1 MTTLSRIA
9 MLLVAGCCACTP
21 LLAQGESS
29 DIVVT
34 AQMTADEIGKASHEM
49 ARTLT
54 SVPVSDQV
62 PRWTTPVCV
71 RVDGLDPPLSL
82 RVAAAIKSIG
92 TAAKVKLAKPRCN
105 PNVFVI
111 FTTRASEL
119 ASEVANRLPLPDD
132 GGGRVE
138 RAAFKAAKGPLRW
151 ETRVSIHSA
160 DTGPMTTTSAAL
172 MSNTDPY
179 LAYNVPMSDATS
191 ASLIRKQTKA
201 AIDGMTVIVDG
212 NAAAGMELDQL
223 AEYIAMVVF
232 ARPPMSASFE
242 KHASILNLVKHQPP
256 ASNPQRLTEW
266 DRAYL
271 AALYAAPLDR
281 SASATRSIIAK
292 RMADQLSR
300 DN

>member
-1 MTTLSRIA
+1 MTLSRA
-9 MLLVAGCCACTP
+9 ATLLITASCASAP
-21 LLAQGESS
+21 LTAQEEPS

-62 PRWTTPVCV
+62 PRWATPVCA
-71 RVDGLDPPLSL
+71 RVDGLASSLSS
-82 RVAAAIKSIG
+82 RVAETIKSIG
-92 TAAKVKLAKPRCN
+92 TAAKVKLAKSGCN
-105 PNVFVI
+105 PNAFVI
-111 FTTRASEL
+111 FTNKSSEL
-119 ASEVANRLPLPDD
+119 ASEVADRLPLADD
-132 GGGRVE
+132 RGSRVE
-138 RAAFKAAKGPLRW
+138 RAAFTAATGPLRW
-151 ETRVSIHSA
+151 ETRVSIHDA
-160 DTGPMTTTSAAL
+160 DNGPMTTTSAAL

-179 LAYNVPMSDATS
+179 LAYNVPISDATHS
-191 ASLIRKQTKA
+191 SFIRKQTKA
-201 AIDGMTVIVDG
+201 AIDGMTVIVDA
-212 NAAAGMELDQL
+212 NAATGMELDQL
-223 AEYIAMVVF
+223 AEYIAMVMF

-242 KHASILNLVKHQPP
+242 RHSSILNLAKHQPP
-256 ASNPQRLTEW
+256 GSNPLRLTDW

-292 RMADQLSR
+292 RMTTQLSR

>member
-1 MTTLSRIA
+1 MTKISRIA
-9 MLLVAGCCACTP
+9 MLLIAGSSLSAPAVA
-21 LLAQGESS
+21 QEESS

-62 PRWTTPVCV
+62 PRWTTPVCA
-71 RVDGLDPPLSL
+71 RVDGLDPSLSA
-82 RVAAAIKSIG
+82 RVAATIKSVG
-92 TAAKVKLAKPRCN
+92 AGAKVKLAKPGCN
-105 PNVFVI
+105 PNAFVI
-111 FTTRASEL
+111 FTNKGSEL
-119 ASEVANRLPLPDD
+119 ALEVADRLPLADD
-132 GGGRVE
+132 WGSRVE
-138 RAAFKAAKGPLRW
+138 RAAFTAATGPLRW
-151 ETRVSIHSA
+151 ETRVSIHDA
-160 DTGPMTTTSAAL
+160 DNGPMTTTSAAL

-179 LAYNVPMSDATS
+179 LAYNAPMSDSTNS
-191 ASLIRKQTKA
+191 SLIRKQTKA
-201 AIDGMTVIVDG
+201 AIDGMTVIVDA
-212 NAAAGMELDQL
+212 NAAAGMELSQL

-242 KHASILNLVKHQPP
+242 KHPSVLNLAKHQPP
-256 ASNPQRLTEW
+256 GSNPLRLTDW

-292 RMADQLSR
+292 RMITQLSR